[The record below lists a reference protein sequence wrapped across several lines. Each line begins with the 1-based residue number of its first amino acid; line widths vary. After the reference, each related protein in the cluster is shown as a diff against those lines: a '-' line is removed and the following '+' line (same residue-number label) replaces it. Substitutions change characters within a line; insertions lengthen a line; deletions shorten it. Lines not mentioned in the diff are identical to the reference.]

1 MVAKRAIVLNY
12 LTTDILTSAASCTL
26 GVSRPSR
33 GPELSAK
40 VFVNFCSVLS
50 KFLKMTQ
57 INFVSRNQLHN
68 IANSCHHLNEF
79 WLELAWLGAKCKGKT
94 LLVIEIFFALH
105 IDCTALYQPSIIT
118 QYSKQIMIKFFQQ
131 PG

>member
-40 VFVNFCSVLS
+40 VFVNFCPVLS
-50 KFLKMTQ
+50 ELLQ
-57 INFVSRNQLHN
+57 
-68 IANSCHHLNEF
+68 LNEYETAPYSIQVSQN
-79 WLELAWLGAKCKGKT
+79 LTCDC
-94 LLVIEIFFALH
+94 LLSSVFFPEF
-105 IDCTALYQPSIIT
+105 T
-118 QYSKQIMIKFFQQ
+118 
-131 PG
+131 